1 MMRTMGWLL
10 GHQEAVQASEN
21 IVALAKITLNALVG
35 SASSQTMRVRGRI
48 KNREVVSLIDS
59 RSTYNFLDASNLDN
73 LRLPFDT
80 SQILEVKVI
89 DGSVVKTFR
98 VCHGVTFFIQG
109 YKFVLDLN
117 VLHLGGVCSGSWNP
131 MAKYI
136 GCDHLEFQA
145 IDHEVLLLG

>member
-21 IVALAKITLNALVG
+21 IVALAEITLNALMG
-35 SASSQTMRVRGRI
+35 SASSQTMSVKGRI

-59 RSTYNFLDASNLDN
+59 RITYNFLDASNLDN

-89 DGSVVKTFR
+89 DGSVVKTFG

-117 VLHLGGVCSGSWNP
+117 VLHLGGGGCNGSWNL
-131 MAKYI
+131 MAEYI
-136 GCDHLEFQA
+136 GCYHLGFQA
-145 IDHEVLLLG
+145 TDHEVLLL